1 MAARGGYLNY
11 ALLVVPILLTMNLTR
26 PLADTW
32 PDTVTR
38 LRNKD
43 RSAVGTFRTAFQP
56 VQAALKDKR
65 NRWSTLSTML
75 SERLPVRTV
84 GDLEV
89 NGTWA
94 ADAVLV
100 TLGCTKKR
108 CYCGVLGV
116 WRPLPGPQADL
127 WVLLAGHAAGCAT
140 AYAYG
145 QGFFFR
151 LFSPRFREPYTLLLS
166 LFATSTPWECLWL
179 YGMLFSTGPALQRI
193 LGRVGF
199 AVLYLGGAAC
209 STLLSAVYRHS
220 ATGTGGPLAIATYHT
235 LLAPYA
241 RHSIFGIEMGAR
253 AALAVQIG
261 ICSWPALS
269 GNAPLPALL
278 LALNGLPVLFGALA
292 WQLTGG

>member
-1 MAARGGYLNY
+1 MAWAPMRCSYVG
-11 ALLVVPILLTMNLTR
+11 LL
-26 PLADTW
+26 
-32 PDTVTR
+32 
-38 LRNKD
+38 
-43 RSAVGTFRTAFQP
+43 
-56 VQAALKDKR
+56 
-65 NRWSTLSTML
+65 
-75 SERLPVRTV
+75 
-84 GDLEV
+84 
-89 NGTWA
+89 
-94 ADAVLV
+94 
-100 TLGCTKKR
+100 R

-209 STLLSAVYRHS
+209 STLLLS
-220 ATGTGGPLAIATYHT
+220 IATRRPGREGRSLSPRTTRCSRRTHGT
-235 LLAPYA
+235 RSLESRWAPGRRSPCRLASVRGP
-241 RHSIFGIEMGAR
+241 
-253 AALAVQIG
+253 
-261 ICSWPALS
+261 P
-269 GNAPLPALL
+269 
-278 LALNGLPVLFGALA
+278 
-292 WQLTGG
+292 